1 MYKIKKYSFDKARK
15 LGVFIEASK
24 TDNYK
29 IDVFDKDLN
38 YITSI
43 GDKSYSDYP
52 TYIETHGL
60 EFAKNRRRLYKLR
73 HKNDKTGRGYFAMN
87 ILW

>member
-1 MYKIKKYSFDKARK
+1 MYRIKKYSYDQARK
-15 LGVFIEASK
+15 LGVFIGSSK
-24 TDNYK
+24 TGDFK

-43 GDKSYSDYP
+43 GNIQYLDYP
-52 TYIETHGL
+52 SYIETHGL
-60 EFAKNRRRLYKLR
+60 EYAKKRRKLYRLR
-73 HKNDKTGRGYFAMN
+73 HKNDKTGRGFFAMN